1 MPFGTRVLKHNPE
14 SQKWPRVWAFCCFY
28 LILGPVLLW
37 EVAGEPVSANNLILD
52 PVGTVTASF
61 RKSHP
66 NVNRNG
72 KQFLSSVGNKLASI
86 RCVFDSCQKIWG
98 SLTLELRAAIASV
111 WLLVVTKVRVNH
123 LLLTTHCLF
132 KSILHKLYLK
142 CRSFSWVFSW
152 PLFLLLRL
160 QRQLLRFN
168 QVQGNFQWIGIFE
181 NEKCC
186 N

>member
-1 MPFGTRVLKHNPE
+1 MEWGVAISRTKLVGEGSWEMGYLEYAFGCLSLYTMPFGTRVLKHNPE

-52 PVGTVTASF
+52 PVGAVTASF
-61 RKSHP
+61 RKSQT

-72 KQFLSSVGNKLASI
+72 KQFLSSLGNKLASI

-123 LLLTTHCLF
+123 LLLTTHSL
-132 KSILHKLYLK
+132 S
-142 CRSFSWVFSW
+142 
-152 PLFLLLRL
+152 
-160 QRQLLRFN
+160 
-168 QVQGNFQWIGIFE
+168 
-181 NEKCC
+181 
-186 N
+186 